1 MQGERALG
9 AVRKGRSG
17 ARTPEAQSKE
27 LQPEGA
33 QEGSTTPRQTD
44 LQPHGA
50 VQPSRSKEFCWRR
63 AIARVLRPPLVPPAC
78 LPQPGP
84 ALLRAS
90 GWADIVSP
98 PSPLR
103 RGPVSAREPARFIHC
118 TSTFPTGII
127 SIKPSAL
134 PSSLGP
140 HPLGRLRH
148 CSTCEPGRA
157 DAAALPSPAD
167 AAGGS
172 DTLPKRCL
180 SPPKG
185 RQLPPKIKAIS
196 LPLREDAASPAAS
209 KGGLGG
215 EEVLATAAALV
226 QKRSPTCQVW
236 MSFGSDTPH
245 GRRSAG
251 FNGLFISVS
260 AF

>member
-1 MQGERALG
+1 MHWVQSGRGEAEHAHRRRRARSCSRRG
-9 AVRKGRSG
+9 PRKAAPRRG
-17 ARTPEAQSKE
+17 
-27 LQPEGA
+27 
-33 QEGSTTPRQTD
+33 RQTSSHTEQFS
-44 LQPHGA
+44 LPVRRSSAGA
-50 VQPSRSKEFCWRR
+50 EQLPVSSGHLSSPLPASRSP
-63 AIARVLRPPLVPPAC
+63 APLCSERQAGLTLCP
-78 LPQPGP
+78 
-84 ALLRAS
+84 
-90 GWADIVSP
+90 P